1 MRLFEVVLE
10 DEDGEL
16 DCLLLFLL
24 RLPVGSEF
32 EIVRRGSEDLNF
44 DLSLSSKTML
54 LSCCYRVVCVCVKFF
69 GMSIMIVFVLHCISR
84 PWLFSFSR
92 FRKFVVSS

>member
-32 EIVRRGSEDLNF
+32 EIVRRWSEDLNSG
-44 DLSLSSKTML
+44 LQ
-54 LSCCYRVVCVCVKFF
+54 
-69 GMSIMIVFVLHCISR
+69 
-84 PWLFSFSR
+84 
-92 FRKFVVSS
+92 FVVQNSAVSVLCLCDLQITSSLPSKLCCLSQYLHDRYSVAP